1 MLLTYY
7 SHQTE
12 KNRDECFNIKTNAGK
27 QLLFLS
33 LIRIF
38 IQQIVRRKPVKTIA
52 FIESHFVY
60 WKPLLLVEA
69 ILLQHNSFLLVE
81 NKIFN
86 CFVSANSRKLVSQ
99 FLIRLLASYPIVS
112 ISAFHILSTCQH
124 LVQLLLS
131 NLPVSTSACYYV
143 ILLLLSYHFG
153 RIFFACQ
160 ELTRLLVSTRYYRN
174 FYLVSTA
181 LVSSC
186 ELDTFFIFS
195 LVSVHQYLA
204 GLLLFY
210 LLRSI

>member
-12 KNRDECFNIKTNAGK
+12 KNREKCFNTKTNAGK

-99 FLIRLLASYPIVS
+99 FLIRLIASYPIVS
-112 ISAFHILSTCQH
+112 ISAFHILLIHLSASCPVVIIYCASQH
-124 LVQLLLS
+124 IRLLLCYS
-131 NLPVSTSACYYV
+131 FVTVLSFWQNLLRLLGTYPFVSIYS
-143 ILLLLSYHFG
+143 LLS
-153 RIFFACQ
+153 
-160 ELTRLLVSTRYYRN
+160 
-174 FYLVSTA
+174 
-181 LVSSC
+181 
-186 ELDTFFIFS
+186 
-195 LVSVHQYLA
+195 
-204 GLLLFY
+204 
-210 LLRSI
+210 